1 MERDLST
8 GQTAQITDGTLGTE
22 RGDLSGGQIGD
33 PRFNVGRGHENTKS
47 GGRVRS
53 RGPNEAEN
61 EVSPLLGRKKW
72 ALLGGNPSRNRTG
85 ESAAASG
92 ARPEERI
99 RLGSGFPGGGGA
111 EPLLDEAV
119 SRGEA
124 GSVAGNLAESSGNGS
139 VMALVVVLETLLLG

>member
-53 RGPNEAEN
+53 RGQNEAEN
-61 EVSPLLGRKKW
+61 EVSPLLGRKNGHFW
-72 ALLGGNPSRNRTG
+72 VVIPRETALARAPRRRERDPRSGFGWEAAFRAAVERNRC
-85 ESAAASG
+85 SMK
-92 ARPEERI
+92 RNR
-99 RLGSGFPGGGGA
+99 
-111 EPLLDEAV
+111 
-119 SRGEA
+119 A
-124 GSVAGNLAESSGNGS
+124 GKREV
-139 VMALVVVLETLLLG
+139 